1 MGATYVDVTIRNP
14 ADRRRNWTGKFLVDT
29 GAFDSLVPRG
39 RLEEIGLQPVGQRD
53 YVLADGKSIALDI
66 TVAEIEFEGEI
77 VGGTVVYGEEAAE
90 PLLGVT
96 ALESGGFEVDPR
108 NEELKRLPA
117 VLLKKLVP
125 RDEGFSA
132 CLKSDQPCFV
142 SCSPCRQLLELTNSH
157 TRFALKYRHDANI
170 GAPTVPASRRSS
182 GPVFSPRR
190 GPRFLRCRTRAH
202 NLASPRRRV
211 PAKA

>member
-1 MGATYVDVTIRNP
+1 MSSSP
-14 ADRRRNWTGKFLVDT
+14 A
-29 GAFDSLVPRG
+29 
-39 RLEEIGLQPVGQRD
+39 
-53 YVLADGKSIALDI
+53 LADGKSIALDI

-125 RDEGFSA
+125 
-132 CLKSDQPCFV
+132 
-142 SCSPCRQLLELTNSH
+142 
-157 TRFALKYRHDANI
+157 
-170 GAPTVPASRRSS
+170 
-182 GPVFSPRR
+182 
-190 GPRFLRCRTRAH
+190 
-202 NLASPRRRV
+202 
-211 PAKA
+211 

>member
-14 ADRRRNWTGKFLVDT
+14 GDRRRNWTGKFLVDT
-29 GAFDSLVPRG
+29 GAFDSLVPRE

-108 NEELKRLPA
+108 NEALKRLPA

-125 RDEGFSA
+125 
-132 CLKSDQPCFV
+132 
-142 SCSPCRQLLELTNSH
+142 
-157 TRFALKYRHDANI
+157 
-170 GAPTVPASRRSS
+170 
-182 GPVFSPRR
+182 
-190 GPRFLRCRTRAH
+190 LR
-202 NLASPRRRV
+202 
-211 PAKA
+211 